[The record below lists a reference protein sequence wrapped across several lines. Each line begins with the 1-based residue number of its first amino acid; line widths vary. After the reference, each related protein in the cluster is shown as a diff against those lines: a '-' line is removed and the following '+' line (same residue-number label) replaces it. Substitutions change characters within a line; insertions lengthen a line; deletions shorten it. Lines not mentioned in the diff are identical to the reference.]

1 MRARLRPAL
10 VLLLAVGLLAGCGKS
25 NESITSLENP
35 GAPSAAAEQREVSAV
50 LAATPDLVDDGE
62 FERPDEF
69 SMTLGSPEALAAIRP
84 LRWWRVI
91 HDVERRFEFAFAD
104 TDTTGRPT
112 TAVVTIHKHLRGT
125 FNIAATAPP
134 PPPGEAESMG
144 PMPPPDSIRIVRK
157 PLADHWVRRVL
168 LKRVRLTPEGAP
180 VWRAVASSGVDVVSR
195 GATTDIKRLR
205 VQAGPLD
212 TTVTDPLAFWWLR
225 RMIRV
230 HADSPVLLT
239 VETGRADDVVVLMSR
254 GGRAPFRNNGD
265 GTYSGVWRAPYL
277 AGIRHVG
284 VNALSRGTL
293 FDDSAPYDS
302 EAWILPY
309 LVVGEPIAEY
319 MP

>member
-1 MRARLRPAL
+1 MRARLGPAL
-10 VLLLAVGLLAGCGKS
+10 VLLLAVGLLGGCGGS
-25 NESITSLENP
+25 NESITSLESP
-35 GAPSAAAEQREVSAV
+35 GAPSAAVEQREVSAV

-69 SMTLGSPEALAAIRP
+69 SMSLGSPEALAAIRP

-91 HDVERRFEFAFAD
+91 NDVERRFEFAFAD

-125 FNIAATAPP
+125 FNIAAVAPP
-134 PPPGEAESMG
+134 SDEALTGG
-144 PMPPPDSIRIVRK
+144 PMPRPDSAQIIRK

-168 LKRVRLTPEGAP
+168 LKRVRLTPAGSP

-195 GATTDIKRLR
+195 GATTDIKSLR

-212 TTVTDPLAFWWLR
+212 TTITDPLAFWWLR

-230 HADSPVLLT
+230 QADSPVTLT
-239 VETGRADDVVVLMSR
+239 VETGRDDDVVVLMSR
-254 GGRAPFRNNGD
+254 GGRFPFRNNGD

-293 FDDSAPYDS
+293 FDDAAPYDS

-319 MP
+319 LP